1 MVTIGPARDD
11 SRKLYNLITLK
22 STGLS
27 DSCLDECTDEQTR
40 SVPTLCGSWGFVV
53 TIGPARDDSCK
64 LYNLIILNYAKKYA
78 SCCNNTAMHNIC
90 SLMLIFMTN
99 TIFTP

>member
-11 SRKLYNLITLK
+11 SHKLYNLITLK

-64 LYNLIILNYAKKYA
+64 LYNLIILNYKYA
-78 SCCNNTAMHNIC
+78 SCSNNMHCNAQYLLVDGYLHD
-90 SLMLIFMTN
+90 
-99 TIFTP
+99 